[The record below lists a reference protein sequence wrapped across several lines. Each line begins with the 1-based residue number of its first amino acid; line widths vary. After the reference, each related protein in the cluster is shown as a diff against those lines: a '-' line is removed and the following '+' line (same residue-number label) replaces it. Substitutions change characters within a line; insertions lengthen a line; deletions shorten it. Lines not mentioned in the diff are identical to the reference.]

1 MTTPREF
8 CRQSL
13 QVLRLPGATQPT
25 AVGVYELLLEILT
38 VEDPAP
44 GSFEQQLWL
53 LATSDACPGLSGA
66 AAWVLEA
73 WCAEHDREQRLARTL
88 SCN

>member
-1 MTTPREF
+1 MD
-8 CRQSL
+8 
-13 QVLRLPGATQPT
+13 PT
-25 AVGVYELLLEILT
+25 AGDVYRFLLEILAM
-38 VEDPAP
+38 EDRAP

-66 AAWVLEA
+66 AARVLEA
-73 WCAEHDREQRLARTL
+73 WCAERGRAQRLARTL

>member
-13 QVLRLPGATQPT
+13 QVLRLPGAIDPT
-25 AVGVYELLLEILT
+25 AADVYGFLLEFLAM
-38 VEDPAP
+38 EDRAP

-66 AAWVLEA
+66 AARVLEA
-73 WCAEHDREQRLARTL
+73 WCAERDRARRLARAV
-88 SCN
+88 SWN